1 MSTVGEAI
9 QIAVQYQRANRLFEA
24 EQIYQQILAKQ
35 PGHPD
40 ALYGLSMLAQQVG
53 QYQTAE
59 KLLHAVLNAQP
70 GFFKAWFSLGNLYQI
85 QGNLPQAVEAYL
97 KALALQ
103 PQAFVIYNNLGYTLQ
118 QQGNIDDA
126 IASYQKALQIQPNF
140 PEAEVNLAN
149 ALHSQGKLSPE
160 QQLKFAQL
168 NHDLGVNRKKAG
180 DLKTATTYYRQALD
194 LQPELAI
201 AHYNLGV
208 VLQAQG
214 ETDEAVYCY
223 QKALEINPSD
233 SSLYKIL
240 SRQKLNQLTPPPQ
253 QQGSSKLKVAFIG
266 QPFVMTSYPTPADS
280 IGILTYEMARR
291 LAVTSDVT
299 VYTPGETR
307 QETVHEGVRYKY
319 IPNKY
324 IPIKLGRSV
333 LKRLG
338 EIPGFDNSTRPN
350 FTSSLYYVAYALQIA
365 HDLRKHPCDV
375 VHIHNLSQF
384 APIIRALNPKCKIVL
399 HMHCEWLNQLDY
411 KKLKRWLSA
420 VDCVLSPSEYISGQ
434 VQRRFLQLTERCQV
448 IANGVDADRYL
459 DFLAQPETV
468 KSSSQKPIKKLLFV
482 GRVCP
487 EKGSHIL
494 LEAFRQVLQHDPNVQ
509 LTLVGAIGVIPYDYL
524 VGLSDDPKVSAL
536 ASFHQDDAWTGY
548 LRQYMAQ
555 LSEQVGEDTPSP
567 VTFTGLLPPS
577 QLPSLYQQADIFVFP
592 SICHEAF
599 GMPIAEAM
607 ISGLP
612 VVATQ
617 GGAFGEL
624 VEHGKTGLIV
634 ERSDVNALAEAI
646 IHLLNDSDLR
656 KAMGQAAR
664 QRGIEQFTF
673 DKVAFDLQHLYTNLC
688 YQAIPT
694 SSLALLSTSS

>member
-9 QIAVQYQRANRLFEA
+9 KLAVQYQRVNRLVQA
-24 EQIYQQILAKQ
+24 EQIYRQILAKQ
-35 PGHPD
+35 PDHPD
-40 ALYGLSMLAQQVG
+40 ALHGLSMLAQQAG

-59 KLLHAVLNAQP
+59 KLLYTLLKAQP
-70 GFFKAWFSLGNLYQI
+70 ASFKAWFSLGNVHQI
-85 QGNLPQAVEAYL
+85 QGHLSAAVEAYQ

-118 QQGNIDDA
+118 QQGKVNDA
-126 IASYQKALQIQPNF
+126 IASYQKALQLQPNF

-160 QQLKFAQL
+160 QQVKFAQL

-180 DLKTATTYYRQALD
+180 DFKSATTYYRQALD
-194 LQPELAI
+194 LQPDLAI

-214 ETDEAVYCY
+214 ETDEAVCCY

-233 SSLYKIL
+233 SSLYKTL
-240 SRQKLNQLTPPPQ
+240 SRQKLTQLTPPPQ
-253 QQGSSKLKVAFIG
+253 QQNSSRLKVAFIG
-266 QPFVMTSYPTPADS
+266 QPFVLTRYPTPADS

-291 LAVTSDVT
+291 LAATSDIT
-299 VYTPGETR
+299 VYTGGEKR
-307 QETVHEGVRYKY
+307 QESVYEGVRYKY
-319 IPNKY
+319 IP
-324 IPIKLGRSV
+324 IKLDRSA
-333 LKRLG
+333 LKRLE
-338 EIPGFDNSTRPN
+338 EIPGFYSSTRPS
-350 FTSSLYYVAYALQIA
+350 FASSLYYAAYALQIA

-399 HMHCEWLNQLDY
+399 HTHCEWLNQLDH
-411 KKLKRWLSA
+411 KTLERRLGA
-420 VDCVLSPSEYISGQ
+420 VDCVLSPSQYISGQ
-434 VQRRFLQLTERCQV
+434 VQQRFLQFSERCQV

-459 DFLAQPETV
+459 DFLAQPQTV

-494 LEAFRQVLQHDPNVQ
+494 LEAFRQVLLHDPNVQ
-509 LTLVGAIGVIPYDYL
+509 LTLVGPVGVIPYEYL

-536 ASFHQDDAWTGY
+536 ASFHQQDDAWTGY

-555 LSEQVGEDTPSP
+555 LSEQVGEGTAPP

-577 QLPSLYQQADIFVFP
+577 QLPNLYQQADIFVFP

-607 ISGLP
+607 ITGLP

-617 GGAFGEL
+617 GGAFPEL

-634 ERSDVNALAEAI
+634 ERSDVNALADAI
-646 IHLLNDSDLR
+646 IHLLKDADLR

-664 QRGIEQFTF
+664 QRGVEQFTF
-673 DKVAFDLQHLYTNLC
+673 DKVAVDLQHLYTNLC
-688 YQAIPT
+688 CQAIPA
-694 SSLALLSTSS
+694 SSLALLSA